1 MTLPASAMRPASDA
15 ETESSAAADA
25 AMSRYADGDDGL
37 FAVVY
42 DAVAPRLEAYLQ
54 RNLRNQAFVDD
65 IIQQT
70 FMQMHAKRGTFERG
84 AQVLPWAFCIARNFM
99 IDALRKSRHEAPTD
113 AGDDSTAWLV
123 SAVATADQI
132 VEARQTTQ
140 RIAAVFAGLT
150 DHQRAAFELTRGD
163 GLSQAVAA
171 EILGTTVMGIKQ
183 CVHKVYGKLQRA
195 LEDDGIE
202 RAGFGAGHSNLPARV
217 ERR

>member
-1 MTLPASAMRPASDA
+1 MRPASDA
-15 ETESSAAADA
+15 ETESNAAADA
-25 AMSRYADGDDGL
+25 AMSRYADGDDRL

-42 DAVAPRLEAYLQ
+42 DGVAPRLEAYLR

-65 IIQQT
+65 IVQQT

-84 AQVLPWAFCIARNFM
+84 AQVLPWAFCIARHFM
-99 IDALRKSRHEAPTD
+99 VDALRKLRHEAPTD
-113 AGDDSTAWLV
+113 PTVAGDDSAAWLV

-132 VEARQTTQ
+132 VEAHQTTQ
-140 RIAAVFAGLT
+140 RIATVFASLT
-150 DHQRAAFELTRGD
+150 DHQRAAFELTKGD

-171 EILGTTVMGIKQ
+171 QILGTTVMGIKQ

-202 RAGFGAGHSNLPARV
+202 SVGFGAGRSNLPARV